1 MSKCN
6 AVGTMGLHL
15 TMCIVVNRK
24 LTPPIHRPQRYHGCS
39 QVLFMRLKRSWPS
52 REAWH
57 VPVTSRATK
66 VGRGICNK
74 RDKWCFIPRRTAY
87 VKYCAPSPCSFR
99 LKPSTYL
106 FALEDRFL
114 CWHVF
119 VHYRS
124 ASTNNEAAC
133 RDWSA
138 PRAFWGV
145 SLTMV
150 EGRVRPQPKQIR
162 IWRWNL
168 NAMTNSVAQECH
180 ETWCEAL
187 TILGQFLSLK
197 YHGSQTMFWLRW

>member
-6 AVGTMGLHL
+6 VVGTMGLHL

-87 VKYCAPSPCSFR
+87 VKYCAPAPCSFW

-106 FALEDRFL
+106 FAFEDRFL

-119 VHYRS
+119 AHYRS

-138 PRAFWGV
+138 PRASGAF
-145 SLTMV
+145 
-150 EGRVRPQPKQIR
+150 P
-162 IWRWNL
+162 
-168 NAMTNSVAQECH
+168 
-180 ETWCEAL
+180 
-187 TILGQFLSLK
+187 
-197 YHGSQTMFWLRW
+197 SQWLRGELGLNQNRFEYGAETLTRWPIPWPRNVTKHDVKR